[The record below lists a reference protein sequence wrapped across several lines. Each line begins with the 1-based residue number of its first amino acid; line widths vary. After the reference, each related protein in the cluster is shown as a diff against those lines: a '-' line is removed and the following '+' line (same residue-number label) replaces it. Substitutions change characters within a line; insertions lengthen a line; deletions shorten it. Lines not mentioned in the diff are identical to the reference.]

1 MEEPE
6 LLVLLELWEGEEEDD
21 DEEEDEGGWNA
32 IIDLSDGLQLESLLC
47 LEYEAGGMRVAAELP
62 RPIAGRLLELR
73 DILASVELGRGTWR
87 VGNLGRSDGADLVLP
102 LSGPVFIS
110 VRRTLLL
117 VPAGLSKVGANL
129 LAELLLPFLW
139 LFGGLPR
146 GARTG
151 EREGSLFPPALLESV
166 GDTTAAAAAIRLKPE
181 VPCSSMLL
189 TRELGGRE

>member
-1 MEEPE
+1 M
-6 LLVLLELWEGEEEDD
+6 LLELWEGEED
-21 DEEEDEGGWNA
+21 DEEEEEDEEGWKA
-32 IIDLSDGLQLESLLC
+32 IMDFSDGLQLESLLC
-47 LEYEAGGMRVAAELP
+47 LEYEAGGMRAAEEPP
-62 RPIAGRLLELR
+62 RPITGRLLEFM

-87 VGNLGRSDGADLVLP
+87 VDNLGLSEGADLVLP

-110 VRRTLLL
+110 VRRTQLL
-117 VPAGLSKVGANL
+117 VPAGLSKVGASL
-129 LAELLLPFLW
+129 LVVLLLPFLW
-139 LFGGLPR
+139 LLGGLPR

-181 VPCSSMLL
+181 VPCNSILL